1 MRQRNCIYY
10 FLASIFICLIN
21 VCSCGAKPQLEP
33 VSEAAQ
39 TASLMDIAPAD
50 ALLVLQIKDAAQ
62 TLALIEDSRAWQQLL
77 EAPIWEPLQAIFEKE
92 AEVKDIHRLVRPS
105 LSILSHLLG
114 QDILIVV
121 PKFRELQEF
130 SPTLMVELDQSDDL
144 GEILSAAIKVAMAN
158 IPEAQTI
165 NYNGYGYVTAELE
178 SNLPLSCGI
187 IDNFLIASLREKPIR
202 QIIDLYQGTSDTCLA
217 KDADFTQ
224 KINQIQGDPSD
235 SATDLQTVF
244 YLDLSSMP
252 ELVNMVYPI
261 VRGGMDEEIAALAD
275 QAIRWLDLVQWM
287 GVVTNL
293 TQDGLASQSYISLN
307 PKATANNFRAM
318 LLAEPTRHESIEFAP
333 IDVISYSAF
342 NIIDLPKLWEMLMNF
357 VVSMPVEMSG
367 EVLGSLHQVETMMG
381 MDIEDDLLSWM
392 GNEIAF
398 FQTEFTTLSPP
409 MGVGTGGAIPQF
421 LLSIQT
427 SDGEKAAESIGKLTD
442 LVAMT
447 LGAAMGVS
455 LNWETVDHAGNQI
468 RTAALPNAPYQPS
481 YVVTGHYVLISSG
494 LANLKLALDCANGSA
509 KNLLT
514 NPQFVELRSLAP
526 ESVNNIAFA
535 NLARSLELMVDTVAE
550 QIPVI
555 FEGESGTESEMIQ
568 SMLPSTINFVREI
581 AKTLVGQIQ
590 YTVNDGDGLRGYS
603 FLKVRDINVN
613 FEWGMD
619 AHATKSAR

>member
-1 MRQRNCIYY
+1 MTQRNSTHYVLIS
-10 FLASIFICLIN
+10 LFICLIS

-39 TASLMDIAPAD
+39 TPSLMDIAPAD

-62 TLALIEDSRAWQQLL
+62 ALALIEDSRAWEQLL

-92 AEVKDIHRLVRPS
+92 TAVKDIHRLVRPS

-178 SNLPLSCGI
+178 SNLPMSCGI

-202 QIIDLYQGTSDTCLA
+202 QIIDLYQGTSDTSLA
-217 KDADFTQ
+217 KNANFTQ

-252 ELVNMVYPI
+252 ELVNMVYPM

-275 QAIRWLDLVQWM
+275 QAVRWLDLVQWM

-318 LLAEPTRHESIEFAP
+318 LLAEPTRHDSIEFAP

-392 GNEIAF
+392 GNEITF

-427 SDGEKAAESIGKLTD
+427 TDGEKAAESIGKLTD
-442 LVAMT
+442 LVVMT
-447 LGAAMGVS
+447 LGAAMGAA

-468 RTAALPNAPYQPS
+468 RTAALPNVPYQPS
-481 YVVTGHYVLISSG
+481 YAITGHYVLISSG
-494 LANLKLALDCANGSA
+494 LANLKLALDCASGSA

-514 NPQFVELRSLAP
+514 NPHFVELRSLAP
-526 ESVNNIAFA
+526 ETVNNIAFA
-535 NLARSLELMVDTVAE
+535 NLARSLELMVDTVAV

-568 SMLPSTINFVREI
+568 SMLPSTIDFVREI
-581 AKTLVGQIQ
+581 AKTLDGQIQ

-603 FLKVRDINVN
+603 FLKVRDIDVN
-613 FEWGMD
+613 FEWGMGS
-619 AHATKSAR
+619 HTTKSAR